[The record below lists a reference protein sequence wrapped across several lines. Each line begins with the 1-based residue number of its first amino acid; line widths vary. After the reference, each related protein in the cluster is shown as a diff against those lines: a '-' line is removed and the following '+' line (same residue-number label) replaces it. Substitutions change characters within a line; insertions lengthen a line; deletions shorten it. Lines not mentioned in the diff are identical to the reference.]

1 MKNKRFLVLS
11 MLTVLGLSAICL
23 IFKPT
28 ILFAQSDETKGVAP
42 VIVSLKPSAIVSEKM
57 ASADEQ
63 FSIVER
69 TLDRI
74 QQGRTVTAEDNS
86 VLDEAGM
93 AIADTLKDAF
103 LEASR
108 STLDAAESKGLRGNA
123 DDLAYFESF
132 ETAHI
137 KRADKIAARSLEIES
152 GIRNGSI
159 LDNSK
164 PTAGTTVAMV
174 NYVKEDKSNE
184 CTVDT
189 SSSASAKVLKPCIAP
204 CVGKKWVECAQ
215 CILKNVPQGIQYYNN
230 FVNCWNG
237 CSGFWKWACRAV
249 CLAKFVYWI
258 Y

>member
-28 ILFAQSDETKGVAP
+28 ILFAQSESKAAAP
-42 VIVSLKPSAIVSEKM
+42 TTVTLKPSAGLSEKM

-63 FSIVER
+63 FTVLER
-69 TLDRI
+69 TLDKI
-74 QQGRTVTAEDNS
+74 QQERVVTAEDNAL
-86 VLDEAGM
+86 LDESGM

-108 STLDAAESKGLRGNA
+108 STLDAAESKGLKGNA

-132 ETAHI
+132 ETSHVR
-137 KRADKIAARSLEIES
+137 RADRITVLSLEIES
-152 GIRNGSI
+152 GIRGGSI
-159 LDNSK
+159 TDNSK
-164 PTAGTTVAMV
+164 QTVGANVATV
-174 NYVKEDKSNE
+174 NYVKEDKSKE
-184 CTVDT
+184 CTVE
-189 SSSASAKVLKPCIAP
+189 SSSSAKVLRPCIAP
-204 CVGKKWVECAQ
+204 CIAKNWAACAQ
-215 CILKNVPQGIQYYNN
+215 CILQNVPAGIQHYNN
-230 FVNCWNG
+230 FANCWNG

-249 CLAKFVYWI
+249 CLGKFIYWI

>member
-28 ILFAQSDETKGVAP
+28 ILFAQSESKAAAP
-42 VIVSLKPSAIVSEKM
+42 VATLRPSAGVVEKM

-63 FSIVER
+63 FTVLER
-69 TLDRI
+69 TLDKI
-74 QQGRTVTAEDNS
+74 QQGRTVTAEDNA

-123 DDLAYFESF
+123 DDLPYFESF
-132 ETAHI
+132 ETSHVA
-137 KRADKIAARSLEIES
+137 RADRIATRSLEIES

-164 PTAGTTVAMV
+164 QTAGPNVATV
-174 NYVKEDKSNE
+174 NYVKEDKSKDCAVE
-184 CTVDT
+184 T
-189 SSSASAKVLKPCIAP
+189 SNSTSAKVLKPCIAP
-204 CVGKKWVECAQ
+204 CIAKNWAACAQ
-215 CILKNVPQGIQYYNN
+215 CILSKVPEGIQYYNN

-249 CLAKFVYWI
+249 CLGKFVYWI